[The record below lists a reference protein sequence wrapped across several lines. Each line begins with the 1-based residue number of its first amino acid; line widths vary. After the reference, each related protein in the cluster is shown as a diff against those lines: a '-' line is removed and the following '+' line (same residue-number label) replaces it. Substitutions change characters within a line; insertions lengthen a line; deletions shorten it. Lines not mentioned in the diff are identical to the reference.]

1 MSRALKVHVDV
12 ETGVKTRSHGRH
24 ASDGLEYRLSF
35 SRCIKQIWYDDLL
48 SEMYL
53 VRFGKAVAPVSS
65 SLQNAFYRMT
75 DFSFCKKKVS
85 SHSKAP
91 EFTNLPLLAKLEI
104 SKVRRYGRFQKDRTC
119 ARVQAPLEVALQY
132 HLST

>member
-1 MSRALKVHVDV
+1 MDFNILKVSQVV
-12 ETGVKTRSHGRH
+12 
-24 ASDGLEYRLSF
+24 ANN
-35 SRCIKQIWYDDLL
+35 WYDDLL
-48 SEMYL
+48 YEIHL

-104 SKVRRYGRFQKDRTC
+104 SKVRRNGCFQKDWTC
-119 ARVQAPLEVALQY
+119 ARVQAPLVVLLHQY
-132 HLST
+132 LSSKKGNVSKYVFVQLSSC